1 MRSVAADAW
10 PVILH
15 AHGLGPRA
23 CRPAGPG
30 VCYTADMR
38 FNVRKML
45 ILMAYVA
52 AVLALLSTVVVRAN
66 STRPSLLIA
75 FLFAAA
81 VAWIYEFARAS

>member
-1 MRSVAADAW
+1 
-10 PVILH
+10 
-15 AHGLGPRA
+15 
-23 CRPAGPG
+23 
-30 VCYTADMR
+30 MR

-66 STRPSLLIA
+66 GARPSLLIA